1 MPKLDEPAP
10 DFLADSNKGKITL
23 AAYRGKWIVLFAYPG
38 DFTPIC
44 EMDLLGFARNKSIFD
59 SLGVQFIGWSVDT
72 VASHLR
78 WVEEVKDKT
87 GVEIDYPLIA
97 DPDRKLATRY
107 EILHQGK
114 GVTNRGVFII
124 DPDGI
129 LKFSAVYALDVGR
142 SVKEVERII
151 KVLQRARE
159 LRHLEDLER
168 ASELSRYEAPS
179 TIDEIHTDPLE
190 EAKRIIGEAEKG
202 GVTLRLIGGLAIRVH
217 CHGKH
222 SAHLREYHD
231 IDLFGLVE
239 QREQIESVFARLGY
253 SPNLF
258 FNMSSVHM
266 NRLQF
271 VGAQNAKRVDVFLD
285 QFSMEHKLDF
295 KRRIRLEGLTIP
307 VTDLLLTKLQMEGKI
322 EARDEKDI
330 VAVLEDH
337 DLRLEDGNEMLNVKY
352 LADLCSRDWGLFRTV
367 TESLQKIRYVIENDV
382 SIQCVGM
389 EADELIRKVDLIQA
403 SLASSRK
410 KLRWRARKILGER
423 VKWYS
428 DVEVDEE
435 EIG

>member
-10 DFLADSNKGKITL
+10 DFLADSNKGEITL
-23 AAYRGKWIVLFAYPG
+23 AAYRGKWVVLFAYPA

-44 EMDLLGFARNKSIFD
+44 EMDLLGFARNKSVFD

-78 WVEEVKDKT
+78 WIEEVKEKT
-87 GVEIDYPLIA
+87 GVEINYPLIA
-97 DPDRKLATRY
+97 DPDRKLATTY
-107 EILHQGK
+107 EILHQEK
-114 GVTNRGVFII
+114 NVANRGIFII
-124 DPDGI
+124 DPEGI
-129 LKFSAVYALDVGR
+129 LKFSATYALDVGR

-168 ASELSRYEAPS
+168 ASELSRYEAS
-179 TIDEIHTDPLE
+179 SKVDETHTDPLE

-202 GVTLRLIGGLAIRVH
+202 GVTLRLIGGLAIRLH

-231 IDLFGLVE
+231 IDLFGLAG
-239 QREQIESVFARLGY
+239 QREEIELVFARLGY
-253 SPNLF
+253 SPNLS
-258 FNMSSVHM
+258 FNMNSVLL

-271 VGAQNAKRVDVFLD
+271 VSAQNAKSVDVFLD
-285 QFSMEHKLDF
+285 QFSMEHTLDF
-295 KRRIRLEGLTIP
+295 KRRIRLDGLTIP
-307 VTDLLLTKLQMEGKI
+307 VTDLLLTKLQMEGRI

-337 DLRLEDGNEMLNVKY
+337 DLGLEDSKEMLNVKY

-367 TESLQKIRYVIENDV
+367 TGSLQKIRHVIEDDISV
-382 SIQCVGM
+382 QCVGM
-389 EADELIRKVDLIQA
+389 EADELIRKVDVIQA
-403 SLASSRK
+403 SLTSGRK
-410 KLRWRARKILGER
+410 GLRWRARKILGER
-423 VKWYS
+423 VKWYR
-428 DVEVDEE
+428 DIEVDEE
-435 EIG
+435 EV